1 MFDDGGEVEKGGGRG
16 EGGSVEQPA
25 SSHQAP
31 SPPPSTSW
39 LLESFERG
47 VGTQTYSYNYI
58 YYQDGSQSVLW
69 KKQQMSLREVSV

>member
-1 MFDDGGEVEKGGGRG
+1 MFDDGGEVEEGGWKGRKG

-47 VGTQTYSYNYI
+47 VGTQTSSYNYI
-58 YYQDGSQSVLW
+58 YDQDGS
-69 KKQQMSLREVSV
+69 